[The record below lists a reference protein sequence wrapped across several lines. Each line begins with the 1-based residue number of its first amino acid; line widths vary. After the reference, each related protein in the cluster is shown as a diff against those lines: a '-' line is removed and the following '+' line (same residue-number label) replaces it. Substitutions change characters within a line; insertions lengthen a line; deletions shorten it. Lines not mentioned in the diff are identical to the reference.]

1 MAGRYYLEV
10 HWSATTQLTPE
21 NTSYNRKVISW
32 EGLLKKTTFWVADR
46 DNVIRRTGP
55 DTKFMY
61 SEWGQQ
67 PIFCA
72 YDLVVNN
79 FYNQWNRPQAGTR
92 PGFAIV
98 YRLSPRTGL
107 SCYDIRRP
115 CRRLNRTEEA
125 SQSPTPATRRIAML
139 SFSADFQQF
148 SACLSHLYDR
158 LLSACATDSSF
169 DCDPAASFC
178 GFRRRRSVCDRLFTA
193 VRTCTVIRTCTVHSF
208 VCLSLFAQ
216 QSENAWLHIQLR

>member
-1 MAGRYYLEV
+1 MY
-10 HWSATTQLTPE
+10 PE
-21 NTSYNRKVISW
+21 
-32 EGLLKKTTFWVADR
+32 
-46 DNVIRRTGP
+46 RR
-55 DTKFMY
+55 
-61 SEWGQQ
+61 QQ

-115 CRRLNRTEEA
+115 RRRLNRTEEA
-125 SQSPTPATRRIAML
+125 GQSPAPATRRIAML
-139 SFSADFQQF
+139 SFTADFQQF
-148 SACLSHLYDR
+148 SACLFHLYDR
-158 LLSACATDSSF
+158 LLSACAIDSSF

-193 VRTCTVIRTCTVHSF
+193 VRTCTVHSF

-216 QSENAWLHIQLR
+216 QSENAWLHIQLRRRRQSSYKIQAKTAVKCQTFISDCADFVNQTISIQFRSRTLETLSHRVTLKQPSAFILFCQ